1 MTERKF
7 AIVYPI
13 DEIVVDGNQPTLE
26 IATETKIRD
35 NLSAAL
41 IESGREDI
49 SKKHPIETILHILT
63 DDVEDAFF
71 DYDVCGN
78 WLEIKDV

>member
-13 DEIVVDGNQPTLE
+13 GEIVEDGNQPTLE

-35 NLSAAL
+35 DLSAAL
-41 IESGREDI
+41 IKSGREDTN
-49 SKKHPIETILHILT
+49 KKHPIETILHVLT
-63 DDVEDAFF
+63 GGADTSLDC
-71 DYDVCGN
+71 DVCGN
-78 WLEIKDV
+78 WTEIKDV